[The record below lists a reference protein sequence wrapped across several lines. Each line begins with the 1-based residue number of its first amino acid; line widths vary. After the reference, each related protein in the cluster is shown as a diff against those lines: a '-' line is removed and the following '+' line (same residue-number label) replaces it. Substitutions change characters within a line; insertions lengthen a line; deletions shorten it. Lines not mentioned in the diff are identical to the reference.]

1 MSRIINPNQS
11 HTIRIGLNEGG
22 IIMKKILAA
31 ICLFAALMGTL
42 GCGSSQN
49 AGSKPAEKKEL
60 IVGT

>member
-1 MSRIINPNQS
+1 
-11 HTIRIGLNEGG
+11 
-22 IIMKKILAA
+22 MKKILAA

-49 AGSKPAEKKEL
+49 AGSKPVEKKEL